1 MHGGRFGLDSLGV
14 ETSRPFARRSMNP
27 SGQTAG
33 YPPHTPTSA
42 IIGTV
47 AAALLA
53 FLLLSVSGPAALPA
67 EGQRMAAIFVVVLIL
82 WVTEALPVG
91 MTSLLAVVLLP
102 IFGVAD
108 LPTAF
113 GTFVSPVFFFVLAMF
128 IIAQAFISSG
138 LDRRFSLWLL
148 SKAGTESRRVVQV
161 FMVGTC
167 LISTIMSDVPATAIF
182 MALAVGLFEKMRL
195 TPGRSTFAK
204 ALMIG
209 IPFAALIGGVA
220 TPAGSSI
227 NILGIFFIQEY
238 GDVTVRFLDWMV
250 IGVPMVVVLLPL
262 STKILLWFYPPEMDH
277 VTAVGDIVT
286 ERSRLGAVSGREWR
300 VLIILGT
307 MIVLWVLSTWFESL
321 DVVLISL
328 LGAITMFLPGMRL
341 FTWKEVERGIGW
353 EALLMVGGV
362 TALGAASVE
371 TGLAQWLV
379 DGALGGLENWSA
391 LGVVALVSAF
401 TVVIHLALPIGPVIN
416 SVLIPPL
423 AILALSTGQNP
434 ALYALPVAF
443 TASCAFLLPLDAVPL
458 VTYTRG
464 YYRMLDMFVPGAI
477 LSVCWVMVIT
487 VLMVWLGPLV
497 GLL

>member
-1 MHGGRFGLDSLGV
+1 MASERNSPPLTP
-14 ETSRPFARRSMNP
+14 EEPP
-27 SGQTAG
+27 SS
-33 YPPHTPTSA
+33 TPTA
-42 IIGTV
+42 FMGV
-47 AAALLA
+47 AAAALLA
-53 FLLLSVSGPAALPA
+53 LVVVILPGAEALPA
-67 EGQRMAAIFVVVLIL
+67 EGQRMAAIFVVVLVL
-82 WVTEALPVG
+82 WTTEAVPVG
-91 MTSLLAVVLLP
+91 VTSLLAVVLLP

-113 GTFVSPVFFFVLAMF
+113 SNFISPVFFFVLAMF
-128 IIAQAFISSG
+128 IVAQAFISSR
-138 LDRRFSLWLL
+138 LDQRFSLWLL
-148 SKAGTESRRVVQV
+148 SKAGTDSRRVVLV

-182 MALAVGLFEKMRL
+182 MALAMGLFGKMGL
-195 TPGRSTFAK
+195 TPGRSSFAK

-238 GDVTVRFLDWMV
+238 GNVTIRFLDWMV
-250 IGVPMVVVLLPL
+250 IGVPMVVILLPL
-262 STKILLWFYPPEMDH
+262 SVQILLRFYPPEMAH
-277 VTAVGDIVT
+277 VTAVGNVEA
-286 ERSRLGAVSGREWR
+286 ERAALGPVSGREWR
-300 VLIILGT
+300 VLIIIGT
-307 MIVLWVLSTWFESL
+307 MVVLWVLSTWFPAL
-321 DVVLISL
+321 NVVLVSL

-362 TALGAASVE
+362 TALGAASVD

-379 DGALGGLENWSA
+379 DGSLGGLEDWSA
-391 LGVVALVSAF
+391 VGIVALVSAF

-458 VTYTRG
+458 VTYTKG
-464 YYRMLDMFVPGAI
+464 YYRMLDMFAPGVV
-477 LSVCWVMVIT
+477 LSACWVVLIT

-497 GLL
+497 GLI

>member
-1 MHGGRFGLDSLGV
+1 M
-14 ETSRPFARRSMNP
+14 
-27 SGQTAG
+27 
-33 YPPHTPTSA
+33 
-42 IIGTV
+42 GTV
-47 AAALLA
+47 AAALVALVIVGIPGPET
-53 FLLLSVSGPAALPA
+53 LSAA
-67 EGQRMAAIFVVVLIL
+67 GQRMAAIFAVVLIL
-82 WVTEALPVG
+82 WVTEAIPVA

-113 GTFVSPVFFFVLAMF
+113 ATFISPVFFFVLAMF

-138 LDRRFSLWLL
+138 LDRRFALWLL
-148 SKAGTESRRVVQV
+148 SKAGTDSRRVLLV

-167 LISTIMSDVPATAIF
+167 VISTIMSDVPATAIF
-182 MALAVGLFEKMRL
+182 MALALGLFDKMQL
-195 TPGRSTFAK
+195 PVGRSSFAK
-204 ALMIG
+204 AVMIG
-209 IPFAALIGGVA
+209 IPVAALIGGVA

-238 GDVTVRFLDWMV
+238 GDVTIRFLDWMI
-250 IGVPMVVVLLPL
+250 IGVPMVVVMLPL
-262 STKILLWFYPPEMDH
+262 AVRVLLWWYPPEMKQ
-277 VTAVGDIVT
+277 VTAVGNIEA
-286 ERSRLGAVSGREWR
+286 ERVQLGAVTGREWR
-300 VLIILGT
+300 VLVILAT
-307 MIVLWVLSTWFESL
+307 MVVLWILSTWVPEL
-321 DVVLISL
+321 NVVLVSL
-328 LGAITMFLPGMRL
+328 VGAIAMFLPGMQL

-379 DGALGGLENWSA
+379 DGSLGGLEDWSA
-391 LGVVALVSAF
+391 LGVVAIVSAF

-423 AILALSTGQNP
+423 ALLALSTGQNP

-458 VTYTRG
+458 LTYGKG
-464 YYRMLDMFVPGAI
+464 YYRMLDMLAPGTI
-477 LSVCWVMVIT
+477 LSICWVILIT
-487 VLMVWLGPLV
+487 ALVVLLGPVV

>member
-1 MHGGRFGLDSLGV
+1 MHPPL
-14 ETSRPFARRSMNP
+14 TSEPPP
-27 SGQTAG
+27 S
-33 YPPHTPTSA
+33 PTSA
-42 IIGTV
+42 IVGV
-47 AAALLA
+47 AAAVGLA
-53 FLLLSVSGPAALPA
+53 FLLLSVPGPDALPDA
-67 EGQRMAAIFVVVLIL
+67 GQRMGAIFVVVLIL
-82 WVTEALPVG
+82 WVTEAVPVG
-91 MTSLLAVVLLP
+91 VTSLLAVVLLP
-102 IFGVAD
+102 LFGVAD

-113 GTFVSPVFFFVLAMF
+113 STFISPVFFFVLAMF
-128 IIAQAFISSG
+128 VIAQAFISSG

-148 SKAGTESRRVVQV
+148 SKAGTDSRRVVLV
-161 FMVGTC
+161 FMAGTC
-167 LISTIMSDVPATAIF
+167 LVSTIMSDVPATAIF
-182 MALAVGLFEKMRL
+182 MAVAVGLFEKMEL
-195 TPGRSTFAK
+195 APGRSTFAK

-262 STKILLWFYPPEMDH
+262 SARVLLWFYPPEMDQ
-277 VTAVGDIVT
+277 VTVVGDVQT
-286 ERSRLGAVSGREWR
+286 ERASLGPVSGREWR

-307 MIVLWVLSTWFESL
+307 MIVLWVLSTWVVAL
-321 DVVLISL
+321 NVVLVSL

-341 FTWKEVERGIGW
+341 FTWKDVERGIGW
-353 EALLMVGGV
+353 EALLMIGGV

-379 DGALGGLENWSA
+379 DGSLGGLEDWSTV
-391 LGVVALVSAF
+391 GVVALVSAF

-464 YYRMLDMFVPGAI
+464 YYRMLDMLVPGTI
-477 LSVCWVMVIT
+477 LSVGWVLLIT
-487 VLMVWLGPLV
+487 VLMVWLGPMV
-497 GLL
+497 GLF

>member
-1 MHGGRFGLDSLGV
+1 MATAHNIPSSTASDGPASARGAFIGL
-14 ETSRPFARRSMNP
+14 A
-27 SGQTAG
+27 
-33 YPPHTPTSA
+33 
-42 IIGTV
+42 

-53 FLLLSVSGPAALPA
+53 LQVVLVPGPATLPA

-82 WVTEALPVG
+82 WMTEAVPVG
-91 MTSLLAVVLLP
+91 VTSLLAVVLLP

-113 GTFVSPVFFFVLAMF
+113 TTFISPVFFFVLAMF
-128 IIAQAFISSG
+128 IVAQAFISSR
-138 LDRRFSLWLL
+138 LDQRFSLWLL
-148 SKAGTESRRVVQV
+148 SKAGTDSRRVVLV

-182 MALAVGLFEKMRL
+182 MALALGLFGKMGL
-195 TPGRSTFAK
+195 TPGRSSFAK

-238 GDVTVRFLDWMV
+238 GNVTIRFLDWMV
-250 IGVPMVVVLLPL
+250 IGVPMVVILLPL
-262 STKILLWFYPPEMDH
+262 SVQILLRFYPPEMAH
-277 VTAVGDIVT
+277 VTAVGDVRT
-286 ERSRLGAVSGREWR
+286 ELAALGPLSAREWR
-300 VLIILGT
+300 VLVIIGT
-307 MIVLWVLSTWFESL
+307 MIVLWVLSTWIAAL
-321 DVVLISL
+321 NVVLVSL

-379 DGALGGLENWSA
+379 DGSLGGLEEWSA
-391 LGVVALVSAF
+391 VGIVALVSAF

-458 VTYTRG
+458 VTYTKG
-464 YYRMLDMFVPGAI
+464 YYRMLDMFAPGVI
-477 LSVCWVMVIT
+477 LSAFWVVLIT
-487 VLMVWLGPLV
+487 VLMVTLGPMV

>member
-1 MHGGRFGLDSLGV
+1 MDDSV
-14 ETSRPFARRSMNP
+14 TDQETRRQSP
-27 SGQTAG
+27 AV
-33 YPPHTPTSA
+33 
-42 IIGTV
+42 IGTV
-47 AAALLA
+47 AATLVALAL
-53 FLLLSVSGPAALPA
+53 VSMPGSETLPP
-67 EGQRMAAIFVVVLIL
+67 EGQRMGAIFAVVLIL
-82 WVTEALPVG
+82 WVTEAIPVA
-91 MTSLLAVVLLP
+91 MTSLLAVALLP

-113 GTFVSPVFFFVLAMF
+113 GTFISPVFFFVLSMF

-138 LDRRFSLWLL
+138 LDRRFALWLL
-148 SKAGTESRRVVQV
+148 SKAGTDSRRVVMV
-161 FMVGTC
+161 FMAGTC

-182 MALAVGLFEKMRL
+182 MALALGLFEKMQL
-195 TPGRSTFAK
+195 PIGQSSFAK

-209 IPFAALIGGVA
+209 IPVAALIGGVA

-238 GDVTVRFLDWMV
+238 GDVTIRFLDWMV
-250 IGVPMVVVLLPL
+250 IGVPLALGMLPLAVWVLL
-262 STKILLWFYPPEMDH
+262 WWYPPEMDH
-277 VTAVGDIVT
+277 VTAVGDIET
-286 ERSRLGAVSGREWR
+286 ERAGLGTVTAREWR
-300 VLIILGT
+300 VLVILTT
-307 MIVLWVLSTWFESL
+307 MVVLWILSTWVPEL
-321 DVVLISL
+321 NVVLVSL
-328 LGAITMFLPGMRL
+328 VGSIVMFLPGMQL

-379 DGALGGLENWSA
+379 DGSLSGLEDWNA
-391 LGVVALVSAF
+391 LWVVAIVSAF

-423 AILALSTGQNP
+423 ALLALSTGQNP

-443 TASCAFLLPLDAVPL
+443 TASCAFLLPLDPVPL
-458 VTYTRG
+458 LTYGKG
-464 YYRMLDMFVPGAI
+464 YYRMLDMLAPGSI
-477 LSVCWVMVIT
+477 LSVCWVVLIT
-487 VLMVWLGPLV
+487 TLVVLLGPVV

>member
-1 MHGGRFGLDSLGV
+1 MNGQSFSLRTPGVAGLAAAVVAGLVLLGV
-14 ETSRPFARRSMNP
+14 P
-27 SGQTAG
+27 
-33 YPPHTPTSA
+33 
-42 IIGTV
+42 
-47 AAALLA
+47 
-53 FLLLSVSGPAALPA
+53 GPGALPP
-67 EGQRMAAIFVVVLIL
+67 EGQRMAAIFAIVLVL
-82 WVTEALPVG
+82 WVTEAVPVAVA
-91 MTSLLAVVLLP
+91 SLLAVVLLP

-108 LPTAF
+108 LSTAF
-113 GTFVSPVFFFVLAMF
+113 STFISPVFFFVLAMF

-138 LDRRFSLWLL
+138 LDRRFALWLL
-148 SKAGTESRRVVQV
+148 AKAGTDSRRVVMV
-161 FMVGTC
+161 FMAGTG

-182 MALAVGLFEKMRL
+182 MAVSVGLLEKMGL
-195 TPGRSTFAK
+195 TPGRSAFAK

-238 GDVTVRFLDWMV
+238 GDVTIRFLDWMV

-262 STKILLWFYPPEMDH
+262 SAWVLLWWYPPEMAH
-277 VTAVGDIVT
+277 VTGVGDVET
-286 ERSRLGAVSGREWR
+286 ERTRLGPVSAKEWR
-300 VLIILGT
+300 VLLILAT
-307 MIVLWVLSTWFESL
+307 MIVLWILSTWVAAFN
-321 DVVLISL
+321 VVLVSMV
-328 LGAITMFLPGMRL
+328 GALAMFLPGMGL
-341 FTWKEVERGIGW
+341 FTWKEAERGIGW

-379 DGALGGLENWSA
+379 DGSLGGLEDWSA
-391 LGVVALVSAF
+391 MGVVAVVSAF

-423 AILALSTGQNP
+423 ALLALSTGQNP

-458 VTYTRG
+458 VTYGKG
-464 YYRMLDMFVPGAI
+464 YYRMLDMLVPGAV
-477 LSVCWVMVIT
+477 LSLCWVVLIT
-487 VLMVWLGPLV
+487 VLVVVLGPMV

>member
-1 MHGGRFGLDSLGV
+1 M
-14 ETSRPFARRSMNP
+14 
-27 SGQTAG
+27 
-33 YPPHTPTSA
+33 
-42 IIGTV
+42 GTV
-47 AAALLA
+47 AAALVALVIVGIPGPET
-53 FLLLSVSGPAALPA
+53 LPAA
-67 EGQRMAAIFVVVLIL
+67 GQRMAAIFAVVLIL
-82 WVTEALPVG
+82 WVTEAIPVA

-113 GTFVSPVFFFVLAMF
+113 ATFISPVFFFVLAMF

-138 LDRRFSLWLL
+138 LDRRFALWLL
-148 SKAGTESRRVVQV
+148 SKAGTDSRRVLLV

-167 LISTIMSDVPATAIF
+167 VISTIMSDVPATAIF
-182 MALAVGLFEKMRL
+182 MALALGLFDKMQL
-195 TPGRSTFAK
+195 PVGRSSFAK
-204 ALMIG
+204 AVMIG
-209 IPFAALIGGVA
+209 IPVAALIGGVA

-238 GDVTVRFLDWMV
+238 GDVTIRFLDWMI
-250 IGVPMVVVLLPL
+250 IGVPMVVVMLPL
-262 STKILLWFYPPEMDH
+262 AVRVLLWWYPPEMKQ
-277 VTAVGDIVT
+277 VTAVGNIEA
-286 ERSRLGAVSGREWR
+286 ERVQLGAVTGREWR
-300 VLIILGT
+300 VLVILAT
-307 MIVLWVLSTWFESL
+307 MVVLWILSTWVPEL
-321 DVVLISL
+321 NVVLVSL
-328 LGAITMFLPGMRL
+328 VGAIAMFLPGMQL

-379 DGALGGLENWSA
+379 DGSLGGLEDWSA
-391 LGVVALVSAF
+391 LGVVAIVSAF

-423 AILALSTGQNP
+423 ALLALSTGQNP

-458 VTYTRG
+458 LTYGKG
-464 YYRMLDMFVPGAI
+464 YYRMLDMLAPGTI
-477 LSVCWVMVIT
+477 LSICWVILIT
-487 VLMVWLGPLV
+487 ALVVLLGPV
-497 GLL
+497 IGLL

>member
-1 MHGGRFGLDSLGV
+1 MSSPSRSAPPPAPPPASRSAVAGV
-14 ETSRPFARRSMNP
+14 
-27 SGQTAG
+27 
-33 YPPHTPTSA
+33 
-42 IIGTV
+42 I
-47 AAALLA
+47 AAAVVAVALLV
-53 FLLLSVSGPAALPA
+53 LPGPEALPA
-67 EGQRMAAIFVVVLIL
+67 EGQRMAAIFAVVLIL
-82 WVTEALPVG
+82 WVTEAVPVG
-91 MTSLLAVVLLP
+91 MTSLLAVILLP
-102 IFGVAD
+102 IFAVAD

-113 GTFVSPVFFFVLAMF
+113 TTFISPVFFFVLAMF
-128 IIAQAFISSG
+128 VIAQAFISSG

-148 SKAGTESRRVVQV
+148 ARAGTDSRRVVQV
-161 FMVGTC
+161 FMIGTC

-182 MALAVGLFEKMRL
+182 MALAVGLFDKMGLR
-195 TPGRSTFAK
+195 PGESRFAK
-204 ALMIG
+204 AVMIG

-238 GDVTVRFLDWMV
+238 GGVTVRFLDWMA
-250 IGVPMVVVLLPL
+250 IGVPMVVLLLPVA
-262 STKILLWFYPPEMDH
+262 IWLLLRFYPPEMAE
-277 VTAVGDIVT
+277 VTAVGDVET
-286 ERSRLGAVSGREWR
+286 ERAALGPVTGREWR
-300 VLIILGT
+300 VLVILGA
-307 MIVLWVLSTWFESL
+307 MITCWVASTWIDQL
-321 DVVLISL
+321 DVVMVSL
-328 LGAITMFLPGMRL
+328 AGSVILFLPGMRV

-379 DGALGGLENWSA
+379 DGSLGGLEDWGAMSI
-391 LGVVALVSAF
+391 VALVSAF
-401 TVVIHLALPIGPVIN
+401 TVIVHLPLPIGPVIN

-423 AILALSTGQNP
+423 AILALGTGQNP

-464 YYRMLDMFVPGAI
+464 YYRMLDMLVPGAI
-477 LSVCWVMVIT
+477 LSLVWVAVMT
-487 VLMVWLGPLV
+487 MLMVWVGPMV

>member
-1 MHGGRFGLDSLGV
+1 M
-14 ETSRPFARRSMNP
+14 
-27 SGQTAG
+27 
-33 YPPHTPTSA
+33 SA
-42 IIGTV
+42 IVGV
-47 AAALLA
+47 AAAVGLA
-53 FLLLSVSGPAALPA
+53 FLLLSVPGPDALPA
-67 EGQRMAAIFVVVLIL
+67 AGQRMGAIFVVVLIL
-82 WVTEALPVG
+82 WVTEAVPVG
-91 MTSLLAVVLLP
+91 VTSLLAVVLLP
-102 IFGVAD
+102 LFGVAD

-113 GTFVSPVFFFVLAMF
+113 STFISPVFFFVLAMF
-128 IIAQAFISSG
+128 VIAQAFISSG

-148 SKAGTESRRVVQV
+148 SKAGTDSRRVVLV
-161 FMVGTC
+161 FMAGTC
-167 LISTIMSDVPATAIF
+167 LVSTIMSDVPATAIF
-182 MALAVGLFEKMRL
+182 MAVAVGLFEKMEL
-195 TPGRSTFAK
+195 APGRSTFAK

-262 STKILLWFYPPEMDH
+262 SAWVLLWFYPPEMDQ
-277 VTAVGDIVT
+277 VTVVGDVQT
-286 ERSRLGAVSGREWR
+286 ERASLGPVSGREWR

-307 MIVLWVLSTWFESL
+307 MIVLWVLSTWVVAL
-321 DVVLISL
+321 NVVLVSL

-341 FTWKEVERGIGW
+341 FTWKDVERGIGW
-353 EALLMVGGV
+353 EALLMIGGV

-379 DGALGGLENWSA
+379 DGSLGGLEDWSTV
-391 LGVVALVSAF
+391 GVVALVSAF

-464 YYRMLDMFVPGAI
+464 YYRMLDMLVPGTI
-477 LSVCWVMVIT
+477 LSVGWVLLIT
-487 VLMVWLGPLV
+487 VLMVWLGPMV
-497 GLL
+497 GLF

>member
-1 MHGGRFGLDSLGV
+1 MHAHA
-14 ETSRPFARRSMNP
+14 P
-27 SGQTAG
+27 TANQ
-33 YPPHTPTSA
+33 PPATPTSA
-42 IIGTV
+42 IIGL
-47 AAALLA
+47 AAASLLA
-53 FLLLSVSGPAALPA
+53 LLLLSVPGPDALPA
-67 EGQRMAAIFVVVLIL
+67 AGQRMAAIFAVVLIL
-82 WVTEALPVG
+82 WVTEAVPVAV
-91 MTSLLAVVLLP
+91 TSLLAVVLLP

-113 GTFVSPVFFFVLAMF
+113 TTFISPVFFFVLAMF
-128 IIAQAFISSG
+128 VIAQAFISSG

-148 SKAGTESRRVVQV
+148 SKAGTDSRRVVLV
-161 FMVGTC
+161 FMAGTC

-182 MALAVGLFEKMRL
+182 MALAVGLFDKMSL
-195 TPGRSTFAK
+195 TPGRSSFAK

-238 GDVTVRFLDWMV
+238 GGVTIRFLDWMV
-250 IGVPMVVVLLPL
+250 IGVPMVLVLLPL
-262 STKILLWFYPPEMDH
+262 SVRILLWFYPPEMAR
-277 VTAVGDIVT
+277 VTEVGDVAA
-286 ERSRLGAVSGREWR
+286 ERAGLGPVSGREWR
-300 VLIILGT
+300 VLVILGA
-307 MIVLWVLSTWFESL
+307 MIVLWVLSTWIEAL
-321 DVVLISL
+321 DVVLVSL

-379 DGALGGLENWSA
+379 DVSLGGIEDWGA
-391 LGVVALVSAF
+391 IGIVALVSAF

-423 AILALSTGQNP
+423 AILAVSTGQNP

-464 YYRMLDMFVPGAI
+464 YYRMLDMLAPGSI
-477 LSVCWVMVIT
+477 LSLCWVVLIT
-487 VLMVWLGPLV
+487 ALMVWLGPLV

>member
-1 MHGGRFGLDSLGV
+1 MHPPL
-14 ETSRPFARRSMNP
+14 TSEPPP
-27 SGQTAG
+27 S
-33 YPPHTPTSA
+33 PMSA
-42 IIGTV
+42 IVGV
-47 AAALLA
+47 AAAVGLA
-53 FLLLSVSGPAALPA
+53 FLLLSVPGPDALPA
-67 EGQRMAAIFVVVLIL
+67 AGQRMGAIFVVVLIL
-82 WVTEALPVG
+82 WVTEAVPVG
-91 MTSLLAVVLLP
+91 VTSLLAVVLLP
-102 IFGVAD
+102 LFGVAD

-113 GTFVSPVFFFVLAMF
+113 STFISPVFFFVLAMF
-128 IIAQAFISSG
+128 VIAQAFISSG

-148 SKAGTESRRVVQV
+148 SKAGTDSRRVVLV
-161 FMVGTC
+161 FMAGTC
-167 LISTIMSDVPATAIF
+167 LVSTIMSDVPATAIF
-182 MALAVGLFEKMRL
+182 MAVAVGLFEKMEL
-195 TPGRSTFAK
+195 APGRSTFAK

-262 STKILLWFYPPEMDH
+262 SAWVLLWFYPPEMDQ
-277 VTAVGDIVT
+277 VTVVGDVQT
-286 ERSRLGAVSGREWR
+286 ERASLGPVSGREWR

-307 MIVLWVLSTWFESL
+307 MIVLWVLSTWVVAL
-321 DVVLISL
+321 NVVLVSL

-341 FTWKEVERGIGW
+341 FTWKDVERGIGW
-353 EALLMVGGV
+353 EALLMIGGV

-379 DGALGGLENWSA
+379 DGSLGGLEDWSTV
-391 LGVVALVSAF
+391 GVVALVSAF

-464 YYRMLDMFVPGAI
+464 YYRMLDMLVPGTI
-477 LSVCWVMVIT
+477 LSVGWVLLIT
-487 VLMVWLGPLV
+487 VLMVWLGPMV
-497 GLL
+497 GLF